1 MAPMVFLSSYMRKE
15 KKSDPE
21 IKIKV
26 RLCSNMGWRKLLSH
40 YRTNK
45 YHQLPDTKG
54 KRKTTG
60 KLASRGKRSSIAK
73 DHFRA
78 AAACLCQV

>member
-1 MAPMVFLSSYMRKE
+1 MLP
-15 KKSDPE
+15 
-21 IKIKV
+21 
-26 RLCSNMGWRKLLSH
+26 H
-40 YRTNK
+40 YGMNK

-60 KLASRGKRSSIAK
+60 KLASWGKQQSTAK
-73 DHFRA
+73 DHFKT